1 MEFVS
6 QLFISLDDAQRN
18 FSLRETAI
26 FTSVNG
32 QKTQTSLHVRFL
44 SSVLVEAISEARAV
58 AYENKTELVEPKLNE
73 FPPNLRDIKQ
83 AKQKARQEVLENRQ
97 REEESIREFYAANKA
112 ARLQRQKDLIDSGI
126 FSFGKYENDR
136 IDQHADYAA
145 WLVSKKATFVKG
157 SILEYA
163 ANAIETKFPQLLEK
177 VTYSPGHR
185 SEKEKT
191 RIEIKGKVVTA
202 RSFATDFGRS
212 YWIFIKDENG
222 FCIVSKGSWWADEG
236 TEVNI
241 TAFLKEKTT
250 YQDQDQTIINRVK
263 GGA

>member
-1 MEFVS
+1 MFVPT
-6 QLFISLDDAQRN
+6 LFIQMDEGKRH
-18 FSLRETAI
+18 FTLRETAVQ
-26 FTSVNG
+26 TLENG
-32 QKTQTSLHVRFL
+32 HKRQVSLHVQFL
-44 SSVLVEAISEARAV
+44 PPVLSDAIQEARAA
-58 AYENKTELVEPKLNE
+58 AYKNKMEFTEPKKDE
-73 FPPNLRDIKQ
+73 FPLNLLDIQQVRKQ
-83 AKQKARQEVLENRQ
+83 ARMDAAEKRRQEVARELE
-97 REEESIREFYAANKA
+97 FHAANKA
-112 ARLQRQKDLIDSGI
+112 ARLQRQIDLIDRGI

-136 IDQHADYAA
+136 IDQHADYAV
-145 WLVSKKATFVKG
+145 WLVSKKATFDKG

-185 SEKEKT
+185 PEKEKT

-241 TAFLKEKTT
+241 TAFLKEKST
-250 YQDQDQTIINRVK
+250 YQGQDQTIINRVK